1 MKCALCGIEFDE
13 SMPMEHFVDRHSI
26 SDQRILEY
34 IFALQRKIE
43 KLEEGM
49 WQKWMAVWRSIG
61 NGNAHKLRNNTTIL
75 LYLSQACSL
84 RSSTNI
90 ITL

>member
-49 WQKWMAVWRSIG
+49 QQK
-61 NGNAHKLRNNTTIL
+61 
-75 LYLSQACSL
+75 
-84 RSSTNI
+84 
-90 ITL
+90 